1 LVLIRRLNQ
10 AMCPAKRTCR
20 RGRSQV
26 LPVQAG
32 YGKPAELGTA
42 SPGLARPRKHDS
54 LPQTGSEE
62 SGEDYPGICLGES
75 SWKTRCP
82 GQMLITKQALDGAHE
97 TPAERLDGNVRCEF
111 ALSVSY
117 QHSLSLSPSMLVG
130 SRGGHRKSEGRR
142 HESQRPRGGSTSDD
156 LLLVA
161 GARRHGALDHLFGS
175 HGRHGHGVE
184 EWPANGNHVPRL

>member
-1 LVLIRRLNQ
+1 
-10 AMCPAKRTCR
+10 MCPAKRTCR

-62 SGEDYPGICLGES
+62 SGEDYPGMCLGES

-82 GQMLITKQALDGAHE
+82 RQMLTTKQALDGARE
-97 TPAERLDGNVRCEF
+97 TPAERMAWIVGGEF
-111 ALSVSY
+111 
-117 QHSLSLSPSMLVG
+117 SL
-130 SRGGHRKSEGRR
+130 R
-142 HESQRPRGGSTSDD
+142 
-156 LLLVA
+156 
-161 GARRHGALDHLFGS
+161 
-175 HGRHGHGVE
+175 
-184 EWPANGNHVPRL
+184 